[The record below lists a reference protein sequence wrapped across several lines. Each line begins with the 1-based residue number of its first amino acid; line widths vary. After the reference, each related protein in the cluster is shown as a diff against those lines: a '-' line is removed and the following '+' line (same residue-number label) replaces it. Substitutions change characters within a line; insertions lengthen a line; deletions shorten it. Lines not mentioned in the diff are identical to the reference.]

1 MKTTPVQYFGNSPY
15 RTSRVMRFVEELA
28 GVTHKG
34 EQDFLF
40 IEPYSIGDA
49 IHTLGLLP
57 KFRDI
62 YCEPGQRIVMLC
74 QERAMGLAP
83 IMPYADAMFG
93 LNLSPYELQLEYVA
107 SLSNGLS
114 PHLPIICAPDMHAL
128 GKVGRTG
135 VGPIQAKKSLFFL
148 EQHEPWA
155 GPVISDDLRRA
166 AEARMAGL
174 GLARGGG
181 LLVIPHAN
189 AFHNVNPHFWSLTVA
204 LLRGRYPDLRLF
216 TDTTGGG
223 EPIEGTEAVTL
234 TLAELIPA
242 VEYMGRALVLRSGLA
257 DLLAHTQAEVVS
269 MVPPLD
275 CYRYAPQTVP
285 QSEFHVRAWF
295 PDASV
300 TDITVREL
308 GLDAAESLVAAFA
321 DTPVSAGA
329 VPCM

>member
-15 RTSRVMRFVEELA
+15 RTSRVMRFVGELA

-40 IEPYSIGDA
+40 VEPYSIGDA

-57 KFRDI
+57 KFREI
-62 YCEPGQRIVMLC
+62 YCEPGQRIILLC

-83 IMPYADAMFG
+83 IMPYADAMYG

-135 VGPIQAKKSLFFL
+135 AGPIEAKKSLFFL

-155 GPVISDDLRRA
+155 GPVIPAETRAA
-166 AEARMAGL
+166 AEARLAGM
-174 GLARGGG
+174 GVERGGG
-181 LLVIPHAN
+181 LVVIPHAN
-189 AFHNVNPHFWSLTVA
+189 AFHNVNPHFWTLAVA
-204 LLRGRYPDLRLF
+204 LIRGRFPSLRLF

-223 EPIEGTEAVTL
+223 EPIEGTEALTL
-234 TLAELIPA
+234 TLPELIPA

-257 DLLAHTQAEVVS
+257 DLLAHARAEVVS

-285 QSEFHVRAWF
+285 QSDFHVRSWF
-295 PDASV
+295 PDTTV
-300 TDITVREL
+300 IDVTVREL
-308 GLDAAESLVAAFA
+308 GLEGAEALAGAFRETA
-321 DTPVSAGA
+321 RAEA

>member
-15 RTSRVMRFVEELA
+15 RTSRVMRFVGELA

-57 KFRDI
+57 RFREI
-62 YCEPGQRIVMLC
+62 YCEPGQRIILLC

-83 IMPYADAMFG
+83 IMPYADAMVG

-135 VGPIQAKKSLFFL
+135 VGPIEAKKSLFFL
-148 EQHEPWA
+148 EQHEPWS
-155 GPVISDDLRRA
+155 GPIIPAELRASTETRLA
-166 AEARMAGL
+166 SMGL
-174 GLARGGG
+174 ERGGG
-181 LLVIPHAN
+181 LVIIPHGH
-189 AFHNVNPHFWSLTVA
+189 AFHDINPHFWALAVA
-204 LLRGRYPDLRLF
+204 LIRGNFPDLRLF

-223 EPIEGTEAVTL
+223 EPIEGTESL
-234 TLAELIPA
+234 SLSLAELIPA
-242 VEYMGRALVLRSGLA
+242 VEYMGHALVLRSGLA
-257 DLLAHTQAEVVS
+257 DLLAHVRAQVVS
-269 MVPPLD
+269 IVPPPEF
-275 CYRYAPQTVP
+275 YRYAPQTMP
-285 QSEFHVRAWF
+285 PSEFHVRTWF
-295 PDASV
+295 PDTTV

-308 GLDAAESLVAAFA
+308 GLEAAEAIVEAFTQTA
-321 DTPVSAGA
+321 SAEA
-329 VPCM
+329 VRCM